1 MPNNNPHG
9 HNQYTRRD
17 QTSKPSQP
25 GQGGEHQR
33 GEHQGGEHQG
43 GEHQV
48 GEHQGGEHA
57 GTRPS
62 EPSHS
67 SNKSRFAG
75 SSAATPGETAVSSS
89 TAAPAAMAVPSG
101 ISRRGFA
108 SMDQA
113 TQREIASKG
122 GHAQGRANNPG
133 NFANDREKAREAGRK
148 GGEAH
153 GAHRQ

>member
-9 HNQYTRRD
+9 HNQYTKRD
-17 QTSKPSQP
+17 QTSKPTQP
-25 GQGGEHQR
+25 GQGR
-33 GEHQGGEHQG
+33 EHQGGEHKG
-43 GEHQV
+43 GEH
-48 GEHQGGEHA
+48 GGTH
-57 GTRPS
+57 PS

-67 SNKSRFAG
+67 GNNSGTGSN
-75 SSAATPGETAVSSS
+75 
-89 TAAPAAMAVPSG
+89 AAPAGETPMSSNAEAPAAAAAPSG

-122 GHAQGRANNPG
+122 GQSQGKENNPG
-133 NFANDREKAREAGRK
+133 NFANDREKARAAGRK

-153 GAHRQ
+153 GAHR

>member
-9 HNQYTRRD
+9 HNQYTKRD

-25 GQGGEHQR
+25 GHAGEHKGGEHK
-33 GEHQGGEHQG
+33 GGEHQG
-43 GEHQV
+43 GEHT
-48 GEHQGGEHA
+48 GSH
-57 GTRPS
+57 PS
-62 EPSHS
+62 DPSHS
-67 SNKSRFAG
+67 GNNSPTG
-75 SSAATPGETAVSSS
+75 SHAAALDESVVSTVMPSGAEVPATPS
-89 TAAPAAMAVPSG
+89 PSG

>member
-9 HNQYTRRD
+9 HNQYTKRD
-17 QTSKPSQP
+17 QTSKPTQP
-25 GQGGEHQR
+25 GQGR
-33 GEHQGGEHQG
+33 EHQGGEHKG
-43 GEHQV
+43 GEH
-48 GEHQGGEHA
+48 GGTH
-57 GTRPS
+57 PS

-67 SNKSRFAG
+67 GNNSGTG
-75 SSAATPGETAVSSS
+75 SSAASAGDTSMSSNGE
-89 TAAPAAMAVPSG
+89 APAAAAVTSG

>member
-9 HNQYTRRD
+9 HNQYTKRD
-17 QTSKPSQP
+17 QTSKPIQP
-25 GQGGEHQR
+25 GQGGEHKV
-33 GEHQGGEHQG
+33 GEHKGGEHT
-43 GEHQV
+43 
-48 GEHQGGEHA
+48 

-67 SNKSRFAG
+67 GTNSPTDSH
-75 SSAATPGETAVSSS
+75 ATPPDDRVVATVLPSGTE
-89 TAAPAAMAVPSG
+89 APAAVAAPSG